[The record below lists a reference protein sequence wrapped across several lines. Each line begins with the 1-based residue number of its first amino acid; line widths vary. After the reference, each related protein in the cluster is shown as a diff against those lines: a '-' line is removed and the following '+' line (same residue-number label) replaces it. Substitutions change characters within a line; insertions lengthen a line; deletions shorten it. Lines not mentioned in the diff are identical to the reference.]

1 MAGGGYLAL
10 RRVSGTTGRLSSPR
24 TFGTLL
30 ALQVAAAV
38 FPVML
43 VGIFIALGSVS
54 NPAGSF
60 AVSHLLFPVL
70 AAFAGGLG
78 GYQFPIAGHLYFRS
92 SDSNTPAASDASHS
106 NPGSLYAFDL
116 AGACLG
122 AILLSAYLI
131 PVFGFAKTAVA
142 IAAVNIAP
150 AMLFALALLA
160 ARRS

>member
-1 MAGGGYLAL
+1 
-10 RRVSGTTGRLSSPR
+10 
-24 TFGTLL
+24 
-30 ALQVAAAV
+30 
-38 FPVML
+38 
-43 VGIFIALGSVS
+43 
-54 NPAGSF
+54 
-60 AVSHLLFPVL
+60 LLFPVL
-70 AAFAGGLG
+70 AAFAGGPG

-92 SDSNTPAASDASHS
+92 SDSNVPAASNASHS
-106 NPGSLYAFDL
+106 NPGSLYALDL

-150 AMLFALALLA
+150 AMLFAFALLA